1 MLIFKLLFKKLIYQ
15 NLLVIFGNNETDGHS
30 KALIFFYTLIQ
41 LIENLGLSADFTSA
55 QLLTKV
61 RCLRL
66 MQATRS

>member
-30 KALIFFYTLIQ
+30 KAFIFFYTLIQ
-41 LIENLGLSADFTSA
+41 LIENLGLSTDFTST

>member
-1 MLIFKLLFKKLIYQ
+1 MLIFELLFEKLIYQ

-30 KALIFFYTLIQ
+30 KALIFFYALIQ
-41 LIENLGLSADFTSA
+41 LIENLGLSTDFTSV